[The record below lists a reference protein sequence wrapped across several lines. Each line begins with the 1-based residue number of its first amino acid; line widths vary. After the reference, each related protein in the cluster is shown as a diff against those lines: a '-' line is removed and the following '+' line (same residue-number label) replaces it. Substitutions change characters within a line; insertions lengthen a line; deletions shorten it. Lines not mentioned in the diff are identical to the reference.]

1 MGLPTLTVP
10 HYTLKLPSSEEELRY
25 RPFLIKEEKILLIAL
40 ESEDEKEV
48 INAIKEIITNCVY
61 GDINVD
67 EMATFDLE
75 YIFLQLRAKSKGE
88 IIDLKYEC
96 PKCKTAI
103 EVKVD
108 INDIQ
113 ITTFPEHDKKI
124 ELSEE
129 IGVMMKYPTLDKQN
143 DVLDRTKE
151 GKQVEGIFDL
161 VSSSIDF
168 IYDKENTYPLKDHT
182 KEEIDQFMESLT
194 DPQFQKMTDFFNSM
208 PVLKHEIKMK
218 CPGPKPTKK
227 GQKKKTCDYV
237 EEQTLSGL
245 QSFFV

>member
-10 HYTLKLPSSEEELRY
+10 HYTLKLPSSGEELRY

-40 ESEDEKEV
+40 ESEDEREV
-48 INAIKEIITNCVY
+48 INAIKEIITNCVHAE
-61 GDINVD
+61 INVA

-88 IIDLKYEC
+88 IIDLKYKC
-96 PKCKTAI
+96 PKCESEIK
-103 EVKVD
+103 VNVD

-113 ITTFPEHDKKI
+113 ITTFPDHDKKI

-129 IGVMMKYPTLDKQN
+129 IGVIMKYPTLDKQT
-143 DVLDRTKE
+143 DVLERTKE

-168 IYDKENTYPLKDHT
+168 IYDKENTYPIKDHT
-182 KEEIDQFMESLT
+182 KEEIDNFMESLT
-194 DPQFQKMTDFFNSM
+194 DPQFQKMTNFFDSM

-227 GQKKKTCDYV
+227 GQKKKTCNY
-237 EEQTLSGL
+237 EEKEILSGL